1 MGPQQLALAR
11 SLCRDGPALHT
22 DTRPQHLYERS
33 WYAVTESLIAMTIF
47 RDSFDAWFILMFG
60 TLLFLKVFHWLS
72 SDRVEWVSAALASL
86 SGELQAA
93 TVSTHLHGPR
103 SHTSQMEQ
111 APTIPLSFHVRM
123 NCLFWTL
130 LCVDV
135 SLVIFAVEVI
145 LLQRERVGVMIIF
158 ASEVS

>member
-1 MGPQQLALAR
+1 
-11 SLCRDGPALHT
+11 
-22 DTRPQHLYERS
+22 
-33 WYAVTESLIAMTIF
+33 
-47 RDSFDAWFILMFG
+47 
-60 TLLFLKVFHWLS
+60 
-72 SDRVEWVSAALASL
+72 
-86 SGELQAA
+86 
-93 TVSTHLHGPR
+93 
-103 SHTSQMEQ
+103 MEQ